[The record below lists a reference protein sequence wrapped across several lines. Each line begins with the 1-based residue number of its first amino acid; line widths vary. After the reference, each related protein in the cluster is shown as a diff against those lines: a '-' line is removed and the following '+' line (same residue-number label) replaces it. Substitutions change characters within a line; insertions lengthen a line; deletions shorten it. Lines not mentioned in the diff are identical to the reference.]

1 MAVNNIYSH
10 KNVNT
15 EYFKL
20 KLILYLYWKDE
31 GWEVYVGGEKDNLSS
46 SNKNVEIMSK
56 IQKSRNSSI
65 SILLKN
71 AKWKTEDSV
80 SLLSEVG

>member
-1 MAVNNIYSH
+1 MNNIYSH

-20 KLILYLYWKDE
+20 KLILYLYWKDG

-71 AKWKTEDSV
+71 AK
-80 SLLSEVG
+80 

>member
-1 MAVNNIYSH
+1 MG
-10 KNVNT
+10 
-15 EYFKL
+15 
-20 KLILYLYWKDE
+20 
-31 GWEVYVGGEKDNLSS
+31 GWEVYVGGENDNLSS
-46 SNKNVEIMSK
+46 STKNLEIMSK
-56 IQKSRNSSI
+56 IQKSRNNSI